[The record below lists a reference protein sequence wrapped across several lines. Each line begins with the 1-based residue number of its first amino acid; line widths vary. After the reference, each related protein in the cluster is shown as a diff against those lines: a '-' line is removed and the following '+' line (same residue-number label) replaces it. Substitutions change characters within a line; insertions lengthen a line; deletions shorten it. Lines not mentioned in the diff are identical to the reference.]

1 MANCTESGSVCYRS
15 YSRRCRH
22 YYDCIGHVNNSNA
35 MGIKE
40 EMKKF
45 AQSLAEA
52 RTNIQMG
59 LVVEAQS
66 MEDVQFLREV
76 QDDLGRLR
84 KKIYDYCAE

>member
-1 MANCTESGSVCYRS
+1 M
-15 YSRRCRH
+15 
-22 YYDCIGHVNNSNA
+22 
-35 MGIKE
+35 KE
-40 EMKKF
+40 EMLKF

-84 KKIYDYCAE
+84 KKIYDYCKA

>member
-1 MANCTESGSVCYRS
+1 M
-15 YSRRCRH
+15 
-22 YYDCIGHVNNSNA
+22 
-35 MGIKE
+35 KE
-40 EMKKF
+40 EMMRF

-59 LVVEAQS
+59 LVAEARS
-66 MEDVQFLREV
+66 AEDMKFLREV

>member
-1 MANCTESGSVCYRS
+1 M
-15 YSRRCRH
+15 
-22 YYDCIGHVNNSNA
+22 
-35 MGIKE
+35 KE
-40 EMKKF
+40 EMMRF

-59 LVVEAQS
+59 LIAEAQS
-66 MEDVQFLREV
+66 MEDVKFLREV

>member
-1 MANCTESGSVCYRS
+1 
-15 YSRRCRH
+15 
-22 YYDCIGHVNNSNA
+22 

>member
-1 MANCTESGSVCYRS
+1 M
-15 YSRRCRH
+15 
-22 YYDCIGHVNNSNA
+22 D
-35 MGIKE
+35 MKE
-40 EMKKF
+40 EMMRF

-59 LVVEAQS
+59 MIAEAKS
-66 MEDVQFLREV
+66 AEDMKFLREV